1 METHF
6 LADTPTT
13 NPLNEFITNM
23 SSLVTAAM
31 DWMSSAWETISGDP
45 VLMTI
50 VIGLPLVG
58 LGIGL
63 LGRLIRVG

>member
-1 METHF
+1 MAT
-6 LADTPTT
+6 
-13 NPLNEFITNM
+13 FITNM
-23 SSLVTAAM
+23 GTLVDAAM
-31 DWMSSAWETISGDP
+31 DWMGSAWTAISSDP

-63 LGRLIRVG
+63 LSRLIRVG

>member
-1 METHF
+1 MESF
-6 LADTPTT
+6 VS
-13 NPLNEFITNM
+13 NM
-23 SSLVTAAM
+23 KQLVTAAM
-31 DWMSSAWETISGDP
+31 EWLGSAWTAISSDA

-63 LGRLIRVG
+63 LSRLIRVG

>member
-1 METHF
+1 MLF
-6 LADTPTT
+6 LEGEVANSLTD
-13 NPLNEFITNM
+13 FITNM

-31 DWMSSAWETISGDP
+31 EWMKSAWTTISGDP

-63 LGRLIRVG
+63 LTRLIRVG